1 MAMDTQA
8 DVATAGLGPH
18 PVRPFR
24 FYTSLILQESTGLR
38 AATLAVLLKLLRTVP
53 ESCIYHHTHFF
64 LLQHNYLIPEP
75 TNDFAY
81 WIAEVLGEEGLGELL
96 ASMDILEHRTLAS
109 LREALIETI
118 DRYVQEHPTARLRFV
133 GEGEEFFFIK
143 AVHVIVPT
151 RFQASTLEEFAYALE
166 HVSPASLYF
175 HMFDARLRVGE
186 RANDFAV
193 WLSQQLG
200 LAELGESVAGLDPY
214 GHTLEALRAIL
225 LGLVREELRRTESA
239 HA

>member
-1 MAMDTQA
+1 MDTQA
-8 DVATAGLGPH
+8 DIAAAGQGAPSIKS
-18 PVRPFR
+18 FR

-38 AATLAVLLKLLRTVP
+38 AATLTTLLKLLRTVP

-64 LLQHNYLIPEP
+64 LLQHNYLTPEP

-81 WIAEVLGEEGLGELL
+81 WITEVLGERGLGELL

-109 LREALIETI
+109 LREALIRTI

-133 GEGEEFFFIK
+133 GEGEEFFFLK

-166 HVSPASLYF
+166 HISAAALYF

-193 WLSQQLG
+193 WLSEQLG

-225 LGLVREELRRTESA
+225 LGLVRAEMRRLEAA